1 MAYLNLVPNEVAA
14 TVPPLMSQDGK
25 GMEATVHIKLF
36 NPCGSQTW
44 WITELDPKTGEAF
57 GYVTGMAEDEWG
69 SVDLHELA
77 SVSGPLGIG
86 IERDLHFTPTT
97 LREALVA
104 HRIPA

>member
-1 MAYLNLVPNEVAA
+1 M
-14 TVPPLMSQDGK
+14 T
-25 GMEATVHIKLF
+25 
-36 NPCGSQTW
+36 
-44 WITELDPKTGEAF
+44 
-57 GYVTGMAEDEWG
+57 EDEWG